1 MEHIFRDICS
11 ICIFALLF
19 FYLSPFDYEQ
29 KVTQTSIPLHTTP
42 RLHFVNLIFIYLIFF
57 VLPSFIFTK
66 FVPRKLSF
74 PAVSHTNE
82 ALSARRSICQ
92 ACKKHSKKCRW
103 YAIRASRLFKNE
115 EVSDFLLAVFEQK
128 RGRRRAIRPLLGH
141 NEHAARLQR
150 GARCNAV
157 RASLQSREALTTA
170 PLTH

>member
-1 MEHIFRDICS
+1 MCS

-19 FYLSPFDYEQ
+19 LYLSPFGYEQ
-29 KVTQTSIPLHTTP
+29 KSHKQASHFIQLHVCILSTS
-42 RLHFVNLIFIYLIFF
+42 FYF
-57 VLPSFIFTK
+57 
-66 FVPRKLSF
+66 LSF
-74 PAVSHTNE
+74 PL
-82 ALSARRSICQ
+82 LSLQNSFRKNSRSRLSPIPMRPSRP
-92 ACKKHSKKCRW
+92 ATPSGRHAKKHSKKCRR
-103 YAIRASRLFKNE
+103 YAVRASRLFKNE

-141 NEHAARLQR
+141 NEHAVRLQR